1 MVNSGSAGAE
11 SFGPSP
17 GPGLGGEADKALR
30 VLVDAVAT
38 RYLGQLADYA
48 PDTVIAEQLCEH
60 ADLVDVS
67 EQTECSTVGEL
78 SQYLLLMAVRP
89 VAVSALGDD
98 ALGKVIAMFSAV
110 VAGMGDGHE
119 FGEAARAAYESIVI
133 AGAER
138 DLSGS
143 E

>member
-1 MVNSGSAGAE
+1 MVDSSGSGAE
-11 SFGPSP
+11 SF

-38 RYLGQLADYA
+38 TYLGQLADYP
-48 PDTVIAEQLCEH
+48 PDTVISEQLCER
-60 ADLVDVS
+60 ADLVDVA
-67 EQTECSTVGEL
+67 EQTGCATVGEL

-89 VAVSALGDD
+89 VAVSGLGDD
-98 ALGKVIAMFSAV
+98 ALGKVTAMFSAV
-110 VAGMGDGHE
+110 VASMGDGHE
-119 FGEAARAAYESIVI
+119 FGDAARAAYESIVI

-143 E
+143 G